1 MLQQAYG
8 VRGLKKMA
16 TKVWCSYQRN
26 HRTVDAIALGT
37 MAAALIL
44 AWEFDRLPGGSASRS
59 VTLFATIAGL
69 SGTLLGFG
77 ITSIAILI
85 GLFQAPEFGPL
96 RKNDDYGSLFSDYKL
111 AIVLLAATTLF
122 ALGAT
127 AAAAARLCSP
137 IVLGVA
143 LGLVGWSSVT
153 MVHAVDILWLAIKTH
168 VKAEQDF

>member
-1 MLQQAYG
+1 
-8 VRGLKKMA
+8 MA
-16 TKVWCSYQRN
+16 TKVWGPYQHN
-26 HRTVDAIALGT
+26 HRVVDFVALST

-44 AWEFDRLPGGSASRS
+44 AWEFDRLPGESAATS

-69 SGTLLGFG
+69 SGTLLGFA

-96 RKNDDYGSLFSDYKL
+96 RKNNDYGSLFADYKL

-127 AAAAARLCSP
+127 VAVASRLYSP

-153 MVHAVDILWLAIKTH
+153 MVHAVEILWLAIKTH
-168 VKAEQDF
+168 VRAEQDF